1 MKRAGLVLTLMAMAT
16 FGLATPVLAAAPG
29 NDLYVG
35 RTVIPATPFTD
46 TVNTSEATTDS
57 DDTALG
63 DQCGG
68 PPTDASVWYEHT
80 AVADG
85 GLIVETYESD
95 YSVGIIVATGS
106 LGSLS
111 LIACGGGAVV
121 VSTAAGETYSI
132 LVFDYQGDGGG
143 NGGSLVLSARDA
155 PPPPELEF
163 SIAKVGKFNPA
174 TGSATILG
182 TVSCTGGDEFSKT
195 FIDLQVSQIVGRFRI
210 SGVGFATFICDGS
223 TQAWFAD
230 VFSDDGKFGGGKAS
244 VRAFALACTE
254 GGCDEMELTA
264 TVTLRR

>member
-1 MKRAGLVLTLMAMAT
+1 MKRAGLVLAVMAMAT

-29 NDLYVG
+29 NDLYAG

-46 TVNTSEATTDS
+46 VVDTSEATTDS
-57 DDTALG
+57 DDAEAG
-63 DQCGG
+63 NQCGG

-80 AVADG
+80 VLADG

-106 LGSLS
+106 PGSLS
-111 LIACGGGAVV
+111 LITCGGGAVV
-121 VSTAAGETYSI
+121 FSTAAGETYSI

-143 NGGSLVLSARDA
+143 NGGSLVLSVRDA

-163 SIAKVGKFNPA
+163 SVAKVGRFNPA

-182 TVSCTGGDEFSKT
+182 TVTCTGGDEFSKT
-195 FIDLQVSQIVGRFRI
+195 FIDLQVSQSVGRFRI
-210 SGVGFATFICDGS
+210 NGVGFATFTCDGS
-223 TQAWFAD
+223 TQAWFSD

-244 VRAFALACTE
+244 VRAFGFVCTE
-254 GGCDEMELTA
+254 SGCDEMELTA
-264 TVTLRR
+264 AVTLKK